1 MFLGKT
7 FHSHSVYLHPGVQV
21 YKLPLGVAM
30 LRRNPEVDLHCIFLR
45 LLKLEVD
52 SSLVGH
58 FAQMLTIDN
67 NF

>member
-1 MFLGKT
+1 
-7 FHSHSVYLHPGVQV
+7 
-21 YKLPLGVAM
+21 M

-52 SSLVGH
+52 SSLVDH
-58 FAQMLTIDN
+58 LAQMLTIDN